1 MDPAPLKFFMKGDIY
16 MSQYVYDDKSY
27 YKLIVDAKTKETK
40 KVPLGNVPY
49 LESLKRDVITGTVY
63 YYLRT
68 DYKETT
74 IRKVVPKRVFSDECD
89 VMNELMSVGFDLTP
103 ATVNGFMD
111 VVFQQEKGT
120 SLQLVHSKM
129 GWFEG
134 AQPHN
139 PVFLLDQSYGESG
152 NVSSRYDETLSLNSS
167 NTFTV
172 YFSDTAS
179 GHESDELDQKESDQ
193 LWKKRIECIKKEVL
207 PDIQL
212 RTLYCMALSSAV
224 IGRLGRIE
232 SLQGVKVQLDGG
244 NVSAAAHLVA
254 SVVGNINRWI
264 YACPGDRVANGVPL
278 IDWTGEP
285 VNTVLFYTRPRDEA
299 MLKLPVPDMSPEW
312 EGEFC
317 AAASARNGMDLARLA
332 GELSR
337 MDDMGFRMLY
347 QRYSARFDEY
357 GFPSPVKDFFG
368 AVLMA
373 AYWIGECTGLDFQ
386 LDEMQEYLAG
396 LQKESKKVS
405 SQSEKTYRY
414 MMEWIQKNRKHFT
427 WGRGSGATQYGDLS
441 QSSKVDIYG
450 KIQMDANGKPQ
461 KYYVRKEK
469 VEQILDDVGI
479 SSVIL
484 SNWKQAELL
493 LCDRGSLWCRR
504 VIDPESQK
512 KEAVYVLAAR
522 GNEVVTTVP
531 EEEILEDD
539 LVIDAESDEVEEAD
553 SEEQWQEDDK
563 YEPEDPDDWDDDESD
578 ESQEDDGETPDNMED
593 EDDDWDFEDDDI
605 TDEYDDDDLIDEN
618 DED

>member
-1 MDPAPLKFFMKGDIY
+1 
-16 MSQYVYDDKSY
+16 MSQFGYDNKSY
-27 YKLIVDAKTKETK
+27 YKLIVDAKSKETK

-49 LESLKRDVITGTVY
+49 LESLKRDVVTGTVY

-74 IRKVVPKRVFSDECD
+74 IRKVVSKRVFSDECE
-89 VMNELMSVGFDLTP
+89 VMNELMGAGFDLTP

-111 VVFQQEKGT
+111 VVFQQEKDL
-120 SLQLVHSKM
+120 SLQSVHSRM

-134 AQPHN
+134 VQPHN

-152 NVSSRYDETLSLNSS
+152 NISSRYDEALPLDP
-167 NTFTV
+167 
-172 YFSDTAS
+172 SDTLKAYFPS
-179 GHESDELDQKESDQ
+179 DRRKEDSDELDQKELDQ
-193 LWKKRIECIKKEVL
+193 LWKKRIDCIRKEIL

-212 RTLYCMALSSAV
+212 RTLYCMALASV
-224 IGRLGRIE
+224 IIGRLGRIE
-232 SLQGVKVQLDGG
+232 SLQGVKIQLDGG
-244 NVSAAAHLVA
+244 NVLAAAHLVA
-254 SVVGNINRWI
+254 SVVGNINRWM
-264 YACPGDRVANGVPL
+264 YACPGERVANGVPL

-285 VNTVLFYTRPRDEA
+285 VNTVLFYTRPRDEV
-299 MLKLPVPDMSPEW
+299 MLKLPVPDMSPER

-317 AAASARNGMDLARLA
+317 AAVSDRNGMDLARLA

-347 QRYSARFDEY
+347 QRYPARFDKY

-373 AYWIGECTGLDFQ
+373 SYWMGECTGLDFQ
-386 LDEMQEYLAG
+386 IDEMQEYLAS
-396 LQKESKKVS
+396 LQKEPKKVS

-414 MMEWIQKNRKHFT
+414 MVEWIQKNRKHFT
-427 WGRGSGATQYGDLS
+427 WGRGSGTTQYGDLS

-461 KYYVRKEK
+461 KYYVRKDK

-484 SNWKQAELL
+484 SNWKQADLL

-522 GNEVVTTVP
+522 GDEVVTTVP
-531 EEEILEDD
+531 EEEIVEDD
-539 LVIDAESDEVEEAD
+539 LAMEAESDEVEEAD
-553 SEEQWQEDDK
+553 SDEDGGEAFDHMEDDI
-563 YEPEDPDDWDDDESD
+563 DES
-578 ESQEDDGETPDNMED
+578 EFEPDVEEVEVD
-593 EDDDWDFEDDDI
+593 DDDWDLEDDDI
-605 TDEYDDDDLIDEN
+605 TDEFDDGDLIDKN
-618 DED
+618 DDGD

>member
-1 MDPAPLKFFMKGDIY
+1 MVPAPLKFFMKGDIY
-16 MSQYVYDDKSY
+16 MSQYVYDDKNY
-27 YKLIVDAKTKETK
+27 YKLITDAKTKETK
-40 KVPLGNVPY
+40 KVPLGSVPH
-49 LESLKRDVITGTVY
+49 LESLKRDVVTGTVY

-111 VVFQQEKGT
+111 VVFQQEKAL
-120 SLQLVHSKM
+120 SLQSVHSKL

-134 AQPHN
+134 VQPHN
-139 PVFLLDQSYGESG
+139 PVFLLDQSYGDPG
-152 NVSSRYDETLSLNSS
+152 HIISRYDEALPLDP
-167 NTFTV
+167 
-172 YFSDTAS
+172 SDTLKAYFPS
-179 GHESDELDQKESDQ
+179 DGRKEDSDELDQKELDQ
-193 LWKKRIECIKKEVL
+193 MWKRRIECIEKEIL

-212 RTLYCMALSSAV
+212 RTIYCMALSSV
-224 IGRLGRIE
+224 IIGRLGRLE

-254 SVVGNINRWI
+254 SVVGNINRWM
-264 YACPGDRVANGVPL
+264 YACPGERVANGVPL
-278 IDWTGEP
+278 IDWMGEP

-299 MLKLPVPDMSPEW
+299 MLKLPVPDMSPEQ

-317 AAASARNGMDLARLA
+317 AAVSDRNGMDLARLA

-347 QRYSARFDEY
+347 QRYLARFDEY
-357 GFPSPVKDFFG
+357 VFPSPVKDFFG
-368 AVLMA
+368 AVLMTG
-373 AYWIGECTGLDFQ
+373 YWMGECTGLDFQ
-386 LDEMQEYLAG
+386 VNEMQEYLAS
-396 LQKESKKVS
+396 LQKEPKKVS

-427 WGRGSGATQYGDLS
+427 WGRGSGATQYCELS
-441 QSSKVDIYG
+441 QSSKIDIYG
-450 KIQMDANGKPQ
+450 KIQMGANGKPQ

-469 VEQILDDVGI
+469 VEQILDDIGI

-512 KEAVYVLAAR
+512 KEAVYVLAAK
-522 GNEVVTTVP
+522 GNEIVTIVP

-539 LVIDAESDEVEEAD
+539 LVMDAESDEAEEAD
-553 SEEQWQEDDK
+553 SDEEW
-563 YEPEDPDDWDDDESD
+563 PEDPDDWDNDEND
-578 ESQEDDGETPDNMED
+578 ESQEDDGETVDNMED
-593 EDDDWDFEDDDI
+593 DIDESEFEPDSEEVVVDDDWDFEDDDI
-605 TDEYDDDDLIDEN
+605 TDEYDD
-618 DED
+618 ED

>member
-1 MDPAPLKFFMKGDIY
+1 
-16 MSQYVYDDKSY
+16 MSQYVYDDKNY
-27 YKLIVDAKTKETK
+27 YKLITDAKTKETK
-40 KVPLGNVPY
+40 KVPLGSVPH
-49 LESLKRDVITGTVY
+49 LESLKRDVVTGTVY

-111 VVFQQEKGT
+111 VVFQQEKAL
-120 SLQLVHSKM
+120 SLQSVHSKL

-134 AQPHN
+134 VQPHN
-139 PVFLLDQSYGESG
+139 PVFLLDQSYGDPG
-152 NVSSRYDETLSLNSS
+152 HIISRYDEALPLDS
-167 NTFTV
+167 
-172 YFSDTAS
+172 SDTLKAYFPS
-179 GHESDELDQKESDQ
+179 DGRKEDSDELDQKELDQ
-193 LWKKRIECIKKEVL
+193 MWKRRIECIEKEIL

-212 RTLYCMALSSAV
+212 RTIYCMALSSV
-224 IGRLGRIE
+224 IIGRLGRLE

-254 SVVGNINRWI
+254 SVVGNINRWM
-264 YACPGDRVANGVPL
+264 YACPGERVANGVPL
-278 IDWTGEP
+278 IDWMGEP

-299 MLKLPVPDMSPEW
+299 MLKLPVPDMSPEQ

-317 AAASARNGMDLARLA
+317 AAVSDRNGMDLARLA

-347 QRYSARFDEY
+347 QRYLARFDEY
-357 GFPSPVKDFFG
+357 VFPSPVKDFFG
-368 AVLMA
+368 AVLMTG
-373 AYWIGECTGLDFQ
+373 YWMGECTGLDFQ

-396 LQKESKKVS
+396 LQKKSKKVS

-414 MMEWIQKNRKHFT
+414 MMEWIQKHRKHFT
-427 WGRGSGATQYGDLS
+427 WGRGSGATQYCDLS
-441 QSSKVDIYG
+441 QPSKVDIYG

-469 VEQILDDVGI
+469 VEQVLDDVGI

-522 GNEVVTTVP
+522 GDEIVTTVP
-531 EEEILEDD
+531 EEEIVEDD
-539 LVIDAESDEVEEAD
+539 LAMDAESDEVEEAD
-553 SEEQWQEDDK
+553 SDEDGGEAFDHMEDDI
-563 YEPEDPDDWDDDESD
+563 DES
-578 ESQEDDGETPDNMED
+578 EFEPDVEEVEVD
-593 EDDDWDFEDDDI
+593 DDDWDLEDDDI
-605 TDEYDDDDLIDEN
+605 TDEFDDGDLIDKN
-618 DED
+618 DDGD

>member
-1 MDPAPLKFFMKGDIY
+1 MVPAPLKFFMKGDMY

-40 KVPLGNVPY
+40 KVLLGSVPY
-49 LESLKRDVITGTVY
+49 LESLKRDVVTGTVY
-63 YYLRT
+63 YCLRT

-74 IRKVVPKRVFSDECD
+74 IRKLVPKRVFSDECD
-89 VMNELMSVGFDLTP
+89 VMNELMGAGFDLTP

-111 VVFQQEKGT
+111 VVFQQEKEK
-120 SLQLVHSKM
+120 SLQSVHSRM

-152 NVSSRYDETLSLNSS
+152 NISSRYDEALPLDS
-167 NTFTV
+167 
-172 YFSDTAS
+172 SDTLKAYFPS
-179 GHESDELDQKESDQ
+179 DERKEDSDELSQKELDQ

-212 RTLYCMALSSAV
+212 RTVYCIALSSAV
-224 IGRLGRIE
+224 IGRLGRTE
-232 SLQGVKVQLDGG
+232 SLQGVKIQLDGG
-244 NVSAAAHLVA
+244 NVLAAAHLVA
-254 SVVGNINRWI
+254 SVVGNMNRWM
-264 YACPGDRVANGVPL
+264 YACPGERVANGVPL
-278 IDWTGEP
+278 IDWVGDP
-285 VNTVLFYTRPRDEA
+285 VNTVVFYTRPRGEV
-299 MLKLPVPDMSPEW
+299 MLKLPVPDMSPER

-317 AAASARNGMDLARLA
+317 AAASDRNGMDLARLA

-347 QRYSARFDEY
+347 QRYPARFDEY

-373 AYWIGECTGLDFQ
+373 AYWMGECTGLDFQ
-386 LDEMQEYLAG
+386 VDEMQECLAS
-396 LQKESKKVS
+396 LQKEPKKGS
-405 SQSEKTYRY
+405 SQLEKTYRY
-414 MMEWIQKNRKHFT
+414 MVEWIQKNRKHFT
-427 WGRGSGATQYGDLS
+427 WGRGSGATQYCELS
-441 QSSKVDIYG
+441 QPSKIDIYG
-450 KIQMDANGKPQ
+450 KIQMEANGKPQ

-484 SNWKQAELL
+484 SNWKQADLL

-522 GNEVVTTVP
+522 GDEIVTIAP
-531 EEEILEDD
+531 EEEIVEDD
-539 LVIDAESDEVEEAD
+539 LAMDTESDEVEEVD
-553 SEEQWQEDDK
+553 SDEEW
-563 YEPEDPDDWDDDESD
+563 PEDPDDWDDDESA
-578 ESQEDDGETPDNMED
+578 ESQEDDGETSDNMED
-593 EDDDWDFEDDDI
+593 DINESEFEPDSEEVVVDDDWDFDDEDI
-605 TDEYDDDDLIDEN
+605 KDEYDD
-618 DED
+618 ED

>member
-1 MDPAPLKFFMKGDIY
+1 MVPAPLKFFMKGDMY

-40 KVPLGNVPY
+40 KVPLGSVPH
-49 LESLKRDVITGTVY
+49 LESLKRDVVTGTVY

-111 VVFQQEKGT
+111 VVFQQEKAL
-120 SLQLVHSKM
+120 SLQSVHSKL

-134 AQPHN
+134 VQPHN
-139 PVFLLDQSYGESG
+139 PVFLLDQSYGDPG
-152 NVSSRYDETLSLNSS
+152 HIISRYDEALPLDS
-167 NTFTV
+167 
-172 YFSDTAS
+172 SDTLKAYLPS
-179 GHESDELDQKESDQ
+179 DGRKEDSDELDQKELDQ
-193 LWKKRIECIKKEVL
+193 MWKRRIECIKKEVL

-212 RTLYCMALSSAV
+212 RTVYCMALSSAV
-224 IGRLGRIE
+224 IGRLGRFE

-244 NVSAAAHLVA
+244 NVSAATHLVV
-254 SVVGNINRWI
+254 SVVGNMNRWM
-264 YACPGDRVANGVPL
+264 YACPGERVANGVPF
-278 IDWTGEP
+278 IDWMGEP

-299 MLKLPVPDMSPEW
+299 MLKLPVPDMSPER
-312 EGEFC
+312 EEAFC
-317 AAASARNGMDLARLA
+317 SAVGKVAGMDLPRLV
-332 GELSR
+332 GELCKAY
-337 MDDMGFRMLY
+337 DMGFLKIY
-347 QRYSARFDEY
+347 QRYPARFDKY

-368 AVLMA
+368 AVLMTA
-373 AYWIGECTGLDFQ
+373 HEMERCMGLNFQ
-386 LDEMQEYLAG
+386 LDQMQEYLAS
-396 LQKESKKVS
+396 LQKEPKKVS

-427 WGRGSGATQYGDLS
+427 WGRGSGATQYCDLS

-484 SNWKQAELL
+484 SNWKQADLL

-512 KEAVYVLAAR
+512 KEAVYVLAAK
-522 GNEVVTTVP
+522 GDEIVTTVP
-531 EEEILEDD
+531 EEEIVEAD
-539 LVIDAESDEVEEAD
+539 LAMNAESDEVEEAD
-553 SEEQWQEDDK
+553 SDEDSGEAFDHMEDDI
-563 YEPEDPDDWDDDESD
+563 DES
-578 ESQEDDGETPDNMED
+578 EFEPDVEEVEVD
-593 EDDDWDFEDDDI
+593 DDDWDLEDDDI
-605 TDEYDDDDLIDEN
+605 TDEFDDGDLIDKN
-618 DED
+618 DDGD

>member
-1 MDPAPLKFFMKGDIY
+1 
-16 MSQYVYDDKSY
+16 MSQFGYDNQSY
-27 YKLIVDAKTKETK
+27 YKQIVDAKTKETK
-40 KVPLGNVPY
+40 KVLLGSVPY
-49 LESLKRDVITGTVY
+49 LEGLKRDVVTGIVY
-63 YYLRT
+63 YCLRT
-68 DYKETT
+68 DYKGTV
-74 IRKVVPKRVFSDECD
+74 IRKLVPKRVFSDECD
-89 VMNELMSVGFDLTP
+89 VMNELMGAGFDLTP

-111 VVFQQEKGT
+111 VVFQQEKNM
-120 SLQLVHSKM
+120 SLQSVHSKM
-129 GWFEG
+129 GWVEG
-134 AQPHN
+134 AQMYT
-139 PVFLLDQSYGESG
+139 PVFLFDKSYGDLG
-152 NVSSRYDETLSLNSS
+152 NVTSWYSWSLPLDLSDTS
-167 NTFTV
+167 TV
-172 YFSDTAS
+172 YLPGTVP
-179 GHESDELDQKESDQ
+179 GYESDDLDQKELDQ
-193 LWKKRIECIKKEVL
+193 LWKERIECIKKEIL

-212 RTLYCMALSSAV
+212 RTLYCMALSSV
-224 IGRLGRIE
+224 IIGRLGRTE
-232 SLQGVKVQLDGG
+232 SLQGVKIQLDGG
-244 NVSAAAHLVA
+244 NVSAAAYLVA
-254 SVVGNINRWI
+254 STVGDPAGWL
-264 YACPGDRVANGVPL
+264 YACPGERVANGVPL
-278 IDWTGEP
+278 IDWTGDP
-285 VNTVLFYTRPRDEA
+285 VNTVLFYTRPRGEV
-299 MLKLPVPDMSPEW
+299 MLKLPVPDMSSER

-317 AAASARNGMDLARLA
+317 AAVSDRNGMDLARLA

-347 QRYSARFDEY
+347 QRYLARFDEY
-357 GFPSPVKDFFG
+357 VFPSPVKDFFG
-368 AVLMA
+368 AVLMTG
-373 AYWIGECTGLDFQ
+373 YWMGECTGLDFQ

>member
-1 MDPAPLKFFMKGDIY
+1 

-27 YKLIVDAKTKETK
+27 YKLIVDAKTKEAK
-40 KVPLGNVPY
+40 KVPLGSVPY
-49 LESLKRDVITGTVY
+49 LEGLKRDVVTGTVY
-63 YYLRT
+63 YYLRI

-89 VMNELMSVGFDLTP
+89 VMNELMGAGFDLTP

-111 VVFQQEKGT
+111 VVFQQEKEI
-120 SLQLVHSKM
+120 SLQLVHSRL

-134 AQPHN
+134 AQPYN
-139 PVFLLDQSYGESG
+139 PVFLLDQSYGEPG
-152 NVSSRYDETLSLNSS
+152 NITSWYDETLPLDP
-167 NTFTV
+167 
-172 YFSDTAS
+172 SDTLKAYFPS
-179 GHESDELDQKESDQ
+179 DRRKEDSDELSQKELDQ
-193 LWKKRIECIKKEVL
+193 MWKKRIECLKQEVL

-212 RTLYCMALSSAV
+212 RTLYCMALSSV
-224 IGRLGRIE
+224 IIGRLGRLE

-244 NVSAAAHLVA
+244 NISAAAHLVA

-278 IDWTGEP
+278 IDWMGEP

-299 MLKLPVPDMSPEW
+299 MLKLPVPDMSPER

-317 AAASARNGMDLARLA
+317 TAVSDRNGMDLARLA

-386 LDEMQEYLAG
+386 LDEMQEYLAS
-396 LQKESKKVS
+396 LQKELKKVS

-414 MMEWIQKNRKHFT
+414 MMEWIQKHRKHFT
-427 WGRGSGATQYGDLS
+427 WGRGSGATQYCDLS

-484 SNWKQAELL
+484 SNWKRAGLL

-522 GNEVVTTVP
+522 GDEIMTAVP

-539 LVIDAESDEVEEAD
+539 SAMDAESDGAEEVDSDEE
-553 SEEQWQEDDK
+553 WQ
-563 YEPEDPDDWDDDESD
+563 EDPDDWDDDESA
-578 ESQEDDGETPDNMED
+578 ESQEDETDGDDGETPDNMED
-593 EDDDWDFEDDDI
+593 DIDESEFEPDSEEVAVEDDDWYFEDDDI
-605 TDEYDDDDLIDEN
+605 TDEYDDDDLIDE